1 MSLPTPPIPASATP
15 TDAGQPS
22 PDQRVTAQP
31 ATALTLSEVRERL
44 ARGEGNAMPSDTGRS
59 FWRIMQ
65 ANLFTLFNL
74 IVGGSFA
81 LLLVL
86 GYWQDALF
94 GFFVIANV
102 VIGVAQE
109 FRAKLTLSRLAVLNA
124 PRARVLRR
132 DDTGAESM
140 HEVRVA
146 DVVLDD
152 ILVLSAGDQVTADAV
167 VLEAN
172 GLEVDESLLTGESD
186 ALDAAPGRE
195 LLSGSSIVGGSG
207 LARVIRV
214 GADSYA
220 ARITAEAKQF
230 SLVSSELRTGIA
242 RIIRWITIALLPV
255 GAIVVNGQMQAVGG
269 WEVAIATGAWR
280 EATVASAAS
289 LIAMI
294 PQGLVFMTS
303 VALAVGA
310 VKLARHEVLVQE
322 LAAVEGLARVDMLC
336 LDKTGTLTEGRLVL
350 DSVEEVNRHSL
361 DSPLGAP
368 TGWDAALGHFAADRD
383 ANATA
388 QALGERFAAVASLE
402 LAAAVPFSS
411 ARKWSAA
418 EFRDPRAAGSWVL
431 GAPDIVLGGAE
442 WAGRGR
448 ASTEGRP
455 ESIGAVLARTSEL
468 AASGLRTLVLAH
480 SPEAL
485 PETEPAAAR
494 LPARLAPAAVLTFRE
509 KVRPDAHETLGYFR
523 EQGVSIRVISGDD
536 PRTVA
541 AVAREAGVEH
551 VGDGFDARTL
561 PSDETDEGRAKLDAI
576 MASEHV
582 FGRVTPEQKKAMV
595 LSLQRLGYTVAMTGD
610 GVNDALALKH
620 ADMGIAM
627 GSGAPATRA
636 VARLVLLDGQ
646 FSRLPR
652 IVAEGRQVIAN
663 VERLA
668 KLFLSKTTYAI
679 LFAVVFGLLLWPFP
693 FLPRQLSIVDGLTIG
708 LPALVL
714 ALLPNV
720 QKYRPGFLRRAA
732 RFCIPS
738 GLIVGGTLISVVAYA
753 YLGGHEPAVVQT
765 TAVIT
770 LTLTALWV
778 LVILSRPFT
787 WITGL
792 VVVAAYAGLGVVLAI
807 PLATDFLQLGMPP
820 LELIIVA
827 IAASTIGSAVLEV
840 THRLIARAAPAGAAG
855 AARAARRG

>member
-1 MSLPTPPIPASATP
+1 MQ
-15 TDAGQPS
+15 G
-22 PDQRVTAQP
+22 
-31 ATALTLSEVRERL
+31 LSIAEVRSRTEL
-44 ARGEGNAMPSDTGRS
+44 GQTNVMPSDTGRS

-124 PRARVLRR
+124 PKARVLR
-132 DDTGAESM
+132 DGEIV
-140 HEVRVA
+140 EIRVGE
-146 DVVLDD
+146 VVLDD
-152 ILVLSAGDQVTADAV
+152 IFVLSAGDQVTADAEV
-167 VLEAN
+167 IESH
-172 GLEVDESLLTGESD
+172 GLDIDESLLTGEADPVSS
-186 ALDAAPGRE
+186 PRGRE
-195 LLSGSSIVGGSG
+195 LMSGSTVVAGSG
-207 LARVIRV
+207 LAKVIRV

-230 SLVSSELRTGIA
+230 SLVRSELRTGIA
-242 RIIRWITIALLPV
+242 KIIKWITIILLPV
-255 GAIVVNGQMQAVGG
+255 GALVVNGQMQALGG

-336 LDKTGTLTEGRLVL
+336 LDKTGTLTEGRMVL
-350 DSVEEVNRHSL
+350 DDVE
-361 DSPLGAP
+361 PLAGSTQGSTVEP
-368 TGWDAALGHFAADRD
+368 LSAALTPAAESALAWMGADRN
-383 ANATA
+383 ANATSV
-388 QALGERFAAVASLE
+388 ALVERFTNPPAEQPVRAIE
-402 LAAAVPFSS
+402 FSS
-411 ARKWSAA
+411 RRKWSAVSFA
-418 EFRDPRAAGSWVL
+418 DGPARGTWVL
-431 GAPDIVLGGAE
+431 GAPDIVLADVSDSTDALARFAE
-442 WAGRGR
+442 R
-448 ASTEGRP
+448 ASAGERTV
-455 ESIGAVLARTSEL
+455 VLARTD
-468 AASGLRTLVLAH
+468 
-480 SPEAL
+480 
-485 PETEPAAAR
+485 
-494 LPARLAPAAVLTFRE
+494 AVLDPPVDPPEGERAPEPDLPGDLTAVALVSFRE
-509 KVRPDAHETLGYFR
+509 KVRDDAHETLGYFR
-523 EQGVSIRVISGDD
+523 EQEVELCVISGDD

-541 AVAREAGVEH
+541 SVAREAGIRHE
-551 VGDGFDARTL
+551 GPGYDAREL
-561 PSDETDEGRAKLDAI
+561 PDDEAELDAV
-576 MASEHV
+576 MAEHRV

-595 LSLQRLGYTVAMTGD
+595 LSLQRLGHTVAMTGD

-627 GSGAPATRA
+627 GSGAAATRA

-668 KLFLSKTTYAI
+668 KLFLSKTTYAV
-679 LFAVVFGLLLWPFP
+679 LFAIVFGLLLWPFP

-714 ALLPNV
+714 ALLPNI
-720 QKYRPGFLRRAA
+720 QRYRPGFLRRAA

-753 YLGGHEPAVVQT
+753 YLGGHEAAVVQT
-765 TAVIT
+765 AAVIT
-770 LTLTALWV
+770 LTFTALWV

-787 WITGL
+787 LITSL
-792 VVVAAYAGLGVVLAI
+792 VVAAAYLGLPVLLLIPVV
-807 PLATDFLQLGMPP
+807 TDFLQLGAPP
-820 LELIIVA
+820 FELIAVA
-827 IAASTIGSAVLEV
+827 VGASIIGSVALEV
-840 THRLIARAAPAGAAG
+840 MHRVVSRHGDDSAAAGA
-855 AARAARRG
+855 AARAARRE

>member
-1 MSLPTPPIPASATP
+1 MTSTADTTTGLSLADVQQRIQL
-15 TDAGQPS
+15 GQTN
-22 PDQRVTAQP
+22 V
-31 ATALTLSEVRERL
+31 
-44 ARGEGNAMPSDTGRS
+44 MPSDTGRS

-124 PRARVLRR
+124 PRARVLRE
-132 DDTGAESM
+132 GADGVYAVT
-140 HEVRVA
+140 EVRVGE
-146 DVVLDD
+146 VVMDD
-152 ILVLSAGDQVTADAV
+152 IFVLSAGDQVTADAV
-167 VLEAN
+167 VLEAH
-172 GLEVDESLLTGESD
+172 GLDIDESLLTGEADPVSSP
-186 ALDAAPGRE
+186 AGRE
-195 LLSGSSIVGGSG
+195 LMSGSTVVAGSG

-230 SLVSSELRTGIA
+230 SLVRSELRSGIA
-242 RIIRWITIALLPV
+242 KIIKWITILLLPV

-336 LDKTGTLTEGRLVL
+336 LDKTGTLTEGRMIL
-350 DSVEEVNRHSL
+350 DAVEPL
-361 DSPLGAP
+361 DRPTSGEIVDPLTDTDLDPAAV
-368 TGWDAALGHFAADRD
+368 AALSWMGADRN
-383 ANATA
+383 ANATSV
-388 QALGERFAAVASLE
+388 ALVERFTTPPAEQPVRAIE
-402 LAAAVPFSS
+402 FSS
-411 ARKWSAA
+411 RRKWSAVSFA
-418 EFRDPRAAGSWVL
+418 DGPTRGTWVL
-431 GAPDIVLGGAE
+431 GAPDIVLATVPDSTDALARFAE
-442 WAGRGR
+442 RATAGER
-448 ASTEGRP
+448 TV
-455 ESIGAVLARTSEL
+455 VLARTDVVLEPPVEL
-468 AASGLRTLVLAH
+468 ADGERAPEPELPSGMRAVALV
-480 SPEAL
+480 S
-485 PETEPAAAR
+485 
-494 LPARLAPAAVLTFRE
+494 FRE
-509 KVRPDAHETLGYFR
+509 KVRDDAHETLGYFR
-523 EQGVSIRVISGDD
+523 EQEVELCVISGDD

-541 AVAREAGVEH
+541 AVAREAGIH
-551 VGDGFDARTL
+551 HDGPGFDARTL
-561 PSDETDEGRAKLDAI
+561 PDDEAELDAI
-576 MASEHV
+576 MREHRV

-595 LSLQRLGYTVAMTGD
+595 LSLQRLGHTVAMTGD

-627 GSGAPATRA
+627 GSGAAATRA

-693 FLPRQLSIVDGLTIG
+693 FLPRQLSVVDGLTIG

-714 ALLPNV
+714 ALLPNI
-720 QKYRPGFLRRAA
+720 QRYRPGFLRRAA

-738 GLIVGGTLISVVAYA
+738 GLVVGGTLISVVAYA
-753 YLGGHEPAVVQT
+753 YLGGYEAPVVQT
-765 TAVIT
+765 AAVIT
-770 LTLTALWV
+770 LTLSALWV

-787 WITGL
+787 LITGL
-792 VVVAAYAGLGVVLAI
+792 VVAAAYLGLPVLLAI
-807 PLATDFLQLGMPP
+807 PPVTEFLQLGAPP
-820 LELIIVA
+820 LELLFIAVGASVVA
-827 IAASTIGSAVLEV
+827 SVVLEV
-840 THRLIARAAPAGAAG
+840 MHRIIQRNGDDSAAALAA
-855 AARAARRG
+855 AQAARRG

>member
-1 MSLPTPPIPASATP
+1 MTTSGGNTGT
-15 TDAGQPS
+15 TG
-22 PDQRVTAQP
+22 
-31 ATALTLSEVRERL
+31 LTLSEVRERVNL
-44 ARGEGNAMPSDTGRS
+44 GQNNVMPSNTGRS

-124 PRARVLRR
+124 PKARVLRVGV
-132 DDTGAESM
+132 DGESVVE
-140 HEVRVA
+140 EVRVG

-152 ILVLSAGDQVTADAV
+152 ILVLATGDQVTADAEV
-167 VLEAN
+167 IEAH
-172 GLEVDESLLTGESD
+172 GLDIDESLLTGEADPVASS
-186 ALDAAPGRE
+186 PGRE
-195 LLSGSSIVGGSG
+195 LMSGSTVVAGSG

-230 SLVSSELRTGIA
+230 SLVRSELRSGIGK
-242 RIIRWITIALLPV
+242 IIKWITIILLPV
-255 GAIVVNGQMQAVGG
+255 GALVINGQIQAVGG
-269 WEVAIATGAWR
+269 WQVAIDSGLWP
-280 EATVASAAS
+280 EATVASVAS
-289 LIAMI
+289 LTAMI

-310 VKLARHEVLVQE
+310 VKLARNQVLVQE

-336 LDKTGTLTEGRLVL
+336 LDKTGTLTEGRMVL
-350 DSVEEVNRHSL
+350 DLVE
-361 DSPLGAP
+361 PLGTADLAP
-368 TGWDAALGHFAADRD
+368 EAEAALAWMGSDRD

-388 QALGERFAAVASLE
+388 VALTERFSTPPAEHPVRAIE
-402 LAAAVPFSS
+402 FSS
-411 ARKWSAA
+411 RRKWSAVSFA
-418 EFRDPRAAGSWVL
+418 DGTARGTWVL
-431 GAPDIVLGGAE
+431 GAPDIVLADVPDSEDALQVFAE
-442 WAGRGR
+442 RATAGER
-448 ASTEGRP
+448 TV
-455 ESIGAVLARTSEL
+455 VLARSE
-468 AASGLRTLVLAH
+468 AVLDPAVDPPAGERA
-480 SPEAL
+480 PE
-485 PETEPAAAR
+485 PE
-494 LPARLAPAAVLTFRE
+494 LPAQLGAVALVSFRE
-509 KVRPDAHETLGYFR
+509 KVRDDAPETLGYFR
-523 EQGVSIRVISGDD
+523 EQEVELCVISGDD

-541 AVAREAGVEH
+541 AVAREAGIQH
-551 VGDGFDARTL
+551 DGPGFDARKL
-561 PSDETDEGRAKLDAI
+561 PDPDSEHSEAELDAI
-576 MASEHV
+576 MTEHRV

-595 LSLQRLGYTVAMTGD
+595 LSLQRLGHTVAMTGD

-620 ADMGIAM
+620 ADLGIAM

-668 KLFLSKTTYAI
+668 KLFLSKTTYAV
-679 LFAVVFGLLLWPFP
+679 LFAIVFGLLLWPFP
-693 FLPRQLSIVDGLTIG
+693 FLPRQFAISDGLTIG

-720 QKYRPGFLRRAA
+720 QRYRPGFLKRAA

-738 GLIVGGTLISVVAYA
+738 GLIVGGTLISVVAYV
-753 YLGGHEPAVVQT
+753 YLSGYEAPVVQM
-765 TAVIT
+765 TAIIT
-770 LTLTALWV
+770 LTLTAMWV

-787 WITGL
+787 WITSL
-792 VVVAAYAGLGVVLAI
+792 VVVAAYLGLGVVLSV
-807 PLATDFLQLGMPP
+807 PVATDFLELGAPP
-820 LELIIVA
+820 LELIALA
-827 IAASTIGSAVLEV
+827 IGASVIGSAALETMYRLV
-840 THRLIARAAPAGAAG
+840 TRERPGDAAGAPGAAPAKL
-855 AARAARRG
+855 R

>member
-1 MSLPTPPIPASATP
+1 
-15 TDAGQPS
+15 
-22 PDQRVTAQP
+22 
-31 ATALTLSEVRERL
+31 
-44 ARGEGNAMPSDTGRS
+44 MPSDTGRS

-124 PRARVLRR
+124 PRARVLR
-132 DDTGAESM
+132 DGSIA
-140 HEVRVA
+140 EVRVGEVVMD
-146 DVVLDD
+146 DVF
-152 ILVLSAGDQVTADAV
+152 VLSAGDQVTADAV
-167 VLEAN
+167 VLESH
-172 GLEVDESLLTGESD
+172 GLDIDESLLTGEADPVSSP
-186 ALDAAPGRE
+186 AGRE
-195 LLSGSSIVGGSG
+195 LMSGSTVVAGSG

-230 SLVSSELRTGIA
+230 SLVRSELRSGIA
-242 RIIRWITIALLPV
+242 KIIKWITILLLPV

-336 LDKTGTLTEGRLVL
+336 LDKTGTLTEGRMILDFVEPIAGAEL
-350 DSVEEVNRHSL
+350 DSASEAVL
-361 DSPLGAP
+361 AWMG
-368 TGWDAALGHFAADRD
+368 ADRN
-383 ANATA
+383 ANATSV
-388 QALGERFAAVASLE
+388 ALVARFTTPPVEQPVRAIE
-402 LAAAVPFSS
+402 FSS
-411 ARKWSAA
+411 RRKWSAVSFA
-418 EFRDPRAAGSWVL
+418 DGPARGTWVL
-431 GAPDIVLGGAE
+431 GAPDIVLADVPDAADALARFAE
-442 WAGRGR
+442 RATAGER
-448 ASTEGRP
+448 TV
-455 ESIGAVLARTSEL
+455 VLARTAVVLDPPVEL
-468 AASGLRTLVLAH
+468 ADGERA
-480 SPEAL
+480 PE
-485 PETEPAAAR
+485 PE
-494 LPARLAPAAVLTFRE
+494 LPARLSAVALVSFRE
-509 KVRPDAHETLGYFR
+509 KVRDDAQETLGYFR
-523 EQGVSIRVISGDD
+523 EQEVELCVISGDD

-541 AVAREAGVEH
+541 AVAREAGIQHE
-551 VGDGFDARTL
+551 GPGFDARQL
-561 PSDETDEGRAKLDAI
+561 PENEAELDAI
-576 MASEHV
+576 MREHRV
-582 FGRVTPEQKKAMV
+582 FGRVSPEQKKAMV
-595 LSLQRLGYTVAMTGD
+595 LSLQRLGHTVAMTGD

-627 GSGAPATRA
+627 GSGAAATRA

-679 LFAVVFGLLLWPFP
+679 LFAVVFGALLWPFP

-714 ALLPNV
+714 ALLPNI
-720 QKYRPGFLRRAA
+720 QRYRPGFLRRAA

-738 GLIVGGTLISVVAYA
+738 GLVVAGTLISVVAYA
-753 YLGGHEPAVVQT
+753 YLGGAEASVVQT
-765 TAVIT
+765 VAVIT
-770 LTLTALWV
+770 LTLSALWV

-787 WITGL
+787 LITSL
-792 VVVAAYAGLGVVLAI
+792 VVVAAYLGLPVLLFIPVV
-807 PLATDFLQLGMPP
+807 TDFLQLGAPP
-820 LELIIVA
+820 LELIL
-827 IAASTIGSAVLEV
+827 IAVGASAVASLVLEIM
-840 THRLIARAAPAGAAG
+840 HRIIQRNGDDSAAAVAAG
-855 AARAARRG
+855 RAARRG

>member
-1 MSLPTPPIPASATP
+1 MTSTADTTTGLSLADVQHRTQL
-15 TDAGQPS
+15 GQTN
-22 PDQRVTAQP
+22 V
-31 ATALTLSEVRERL
+31 
-44 ARGEGNAMPSDTGRS
+44 MPSDTGRS

-124 PRARVLRR
+124 PRARVMR
-132 DDTGAESM
+132 DGAVT
-140 HEVRVA
+140 EVRVGE
-146 DVVLDD
+146 VVMDD
-152 ILVLSAGDQVTADAV
+152 LFVLSAGDQVTADAV
-167 VLEAN
+167 VLEAH
-172 GLEVDESLLTGESD
+172 GLDIDESLLTGEADPVASP
-186 ALDAAPGRE
+186 AGRE
-195 LLSGSSIVGGSG
+195 LMSGSTVVAGSG

-230 SLVSSELRTGIA
+230 SLVRSELRSGIA
-242 RIIRWITIALLPV
+242 KIIKWITVLLLPV

-310 VKLARHEVLVQE
+310 VKLARNEVLVQE

-336 LDKTGTLTEGRLVL
+336 LDKTGTLTEGRMVL
-350 DSVEEVNRHSL
+350 DFVEPLGSADL
-361 DSPLGAP
+361 DSTAEAVLAWMG
-368 TGWDAALGHFAADRD
+368 ADRN
-383 ANATA
+383 ANATSV
-388 QALGERFAAVASLE
+388 ALVERFTTPPAEQPVRAIE
-402 LAAAVPFSS
+402 FSS
-411 ARKWSAA
+411 RRKWSAVSFA
-418 EFRDPRAAGSWVL
+418 DGPARGTWVL
-431 GAPDIVLGGAE
+431 GAPDIVLADVPDSTDALARFAE
-442 WAGRGR
+442 RATAGER
-448 ASTEGRP
+448 TV
-455 ESIGAVLARTSEL
+455 VLARTDTVLDPPVDPPEGERAPEPDLPGDLS
-468 AASGLRTLVLAH
+468 AVALV
-480 SPEAL
+480 S
-485 PETEPAAAR
+485 
-494 LPARLAPAAVLTFRE
+494 FRE
-509 KVRPDAHETLGYFR
+509 KVRDDAQETLGYFR
-523 EQGVSIRVISGDD
+523 EQEVELCVISGDD

-541 AVAREAGVEH
+541 AVAREAGILHE
-551 VGDGFDARTL
+551 GPGFDARHL
-561 PSDETDEGRAKLDAI
+561 PDPDSDGAEAELDAI
-576 MASEHV
+576 MREHRV
-582 FGRVTPEQKKAMV
+582 FGRVSPEQKKAMV
-595 LSLQRLGYTVAMTGD
+595 LSLQRLGHTVAMTGD

-627 GSGAPATRA
+627 GSGAAATRA

-679 LFAVVFGLLLWPFP
+679 LFAVVFGVLLWPFP

-714 ALLPNV
+714 ALLPNI
-720 QKYRPGFLRRAA
+720 QRYRPGFLRRAA

-753 YLGGHEPAVVQT
+753 YLGGADAAVVQT

-787 WITGL
+787 LVTSL
-792 VVVAAYAGLGVVLAI
+792 VVVAAYLGLPVLLFIPVV
-807 PLATDFLQLGMPP
+807 TDFLQLGAPP
-820 LELIIVA
+820 LELVLVAVGASII
-827 IAASTIGSAVLEV
+827 SSLVLEV
-840 THRLIARAAPAGAAG
+840 THRVLHHQ
-855 AARAARRG
+855 

>member
-1 MSLPTPPIPASATP
+1 MTSTS
-15 TDAGQPS
+15 
-22 PDQRVTAQP
+22 VV
-31 ATALTLSEVRERL
+31 ALTTVEVGERR
-44 ARGEGNAMPSDTGRS
+44 ARGEINTLPNDTGRS

-65 ANLFTLFNL
+65 ANLFTLFNA
-74 IVGGSFA
+74 IVGGSFL

-102 VIGVAQE
+102 AIGVGQE
-109 FRAKLTLSRLAVLNA
+109 FRAKITLSRLAVLNA

-132 DDTGAESM
+132 ASGDDGDGDGDGTVHQIAIAE
-140 HEVRVA
+140 
-146 DVVLDD
+146 VVLDD
-152 ILVLSAGDQVTADAV
+152 VLVLSAGDQVVADAV
-167 VLEAN
+167 VLEAS
-172 GLEVDESLLTGESD
+172 GLDIDESLLTGEAEPVESP
-186 ALDAAPGRE
+186 AGRE
-195 LLSGSSIVGGSG
+195 LLSGSTVVGGSG

-220 ARITAEAKQF
+220 SRITAEAKQF
-230 SLVSSELRTGIA
+230 SLVGSELRDSIA
-242 RIIRWITIALLPV
+242 RIIRWISIGLLPV
-255 GAIVVNGQMQAVGG
+255 GAIVINGQVQAVGG
-269 WEVAIATGAWR
+269 WEVAFDTGAWR
-280 EATVASAAS
+280 DAAVAATASIIS
-289 LIAMI
+289 MV

-310 VKLARHEVLVQE
+310 VKLSRREVLVQE

-336 LDKTGTLTEGRLVL
+336 LDKTGTLTEGTLVV
-350 DSVEEVNRHSL
+350 DAVETVAEHA
-361 DSPLGAP
+361 GQ
-368 TGWDAALGHFAADRD
+368 DAALALFAADRD
-383 ANATA
+383 ANLTA
-388 QALGERFAAVASLE
+388 QALGERYALEGAARPASV
-402 LAAAVPFSS
+402 AAVPFSS
-411 ARKWSAA
+411 LRKWSALQL
-418 EFRDPRAAGSWVL
+418 AAGDATGSWVL
-431 GAPDIVLGGAE
+431 GAPDIVLGGD
-442 WAGRGR
+442 GSNGGDG
-448 ASTEGRP
+448 SHTTT
-455 ESIGAVLARTSEL
+455 LARCREL

-480 SPEAL
+480 SAAALTTIDGGGPDEHGVIAPREAAL
-485 PETEPAAAR
+485 PAG
-494 LPARLAPAAVLTFRE
+494 LAPVAVLTFRE
-509 KVRPDAHETLGYFR
+509 KVRGDAHETLGYFR

-551 VGDGFDARTL
+551 VGDGFDARQL
-561 PSDETDEGRAKLDAI
+561 PVGVAELDAV
-576 MASEHV
+576 MAREHV

-595 LSLQRLGYTVAMTGD
+595 LSLKRLGYTVAMTGD

-627 GSGAPATRA
+627 GSGAAATRA

-668 KLFLSKTTYAI
+668 KLFLSKTVYAI
-679 LFAVVFGLLLWPFP
+679 LFAVVFGALLWPFP

-714 ALLPNV
+714 ALLPNL

-738 GLIVGGTLISVVAYA
+738 GLIVGSTLIAVVAYA
-753 YLGGHEPAVVQT
+753 YLGGYEPAIVQT

-778 LVILSRPFT
+778 LVILSRPFQWVT
-787 WITGL
+787 TA
-792 VVVAAYAGLGVVLAI
+792 VFVAAYAGLGVVLAI
-807 PLATDFLQLGMPP
+807 PLVTDFLELGAPP
-820 LELIIVA
+820 VELIAVA
-827 IAASTIGSAVLEV
+827 IGASAIGSLVLEV
-840 THRLIARAAPAGAAG
+840 THRLVVRATNHGTSAPSSPTSA
-855 AARAARRG
+855 

>member
-1 MSLPTPPIPASATP
+1 MQ
-15 TDAGQPS
+15 G
-22 PDQRVTAQP
+22 
-31 ATALTLSEVRERL
+31 LTLAEVRQRTEL
-44 ARGEGNAMPSDTGRS
+44 GQVNVMPSDTGRS

-124 PRARVLRR
+124 PRARVLRE
-132 DDTGAESM
+132 GIVSEI
-140 HEVRVA
+140 RVGE
-146 DVVLDD
+146 VVLDD
-152 ILVLSAGDQVTADAV
+152 TLVLSAGDQVTADAEV
-167 VLEAN
+167 IEAH
-172 GLEVDESLLTGESD
+172 GLDIDESLLTGEAD
-186 ALDAAPGRE
+186 AVPSPAGRE
-195 LLSGSSIVGGSG
+195 LMSGSTVVAGSG
-207 LARVIRV
+207 LAKVIRV

-230 SLVSSELRTGIA
+230 SLVRSELRSGIA
-242 RIIRWITIALLPV
+242 KIIRWITILLLPV

-269 WEVAIATGAWR
+269 WEVAIASGAWR

-310 VKLARHEVLVQE
+310 VKLAQHEVLVQE

-336 LDKTGTLTEGRLVL
+336 LDKTGTLTEGRMVL
-350 DSVEEVNRHSL
+350 DGVETLTGSDL
-361 DSPLGAP
+361 DPAAE
-368 TGWDAALGHFAADRD
+368 AALAWMGADRN
-383 ANATA
+383 ANATSV
-388 QALGERFAAVASLE
+388 ALVERFTEPPAEPPVRAIE
-402 LAAAVPFSS
+402 FSS
-411 ARKWSAA
+411 RRKWSAVSFA
-418 EFRDPRAAGSWVL
+418 DGPARGTWVL
-431 GAPDIVLGGAE
+431 GAPDIVLADVPHAQDALTRFAE
-442 WAGRGR
+442 RATAGER
-448 ASTEGRP
+448 TV
-455 ESIGAVLARTSEL
+455 VLARTD
-468 AASGLRTLVLAH
+468 AVLDPPVDP
-480 SPEAL
+480 PEGERL
-485 PETEPAAAR
+485 PEPD
-494 LPARLAPAAVLTFRE
+494 LPTQLGAVALVSFRE
-509 KVRPDAHETLGYFR
+509 KVRDDAHETLGYFR
-523 EQGVSIRVISGDD
+523 EQEVELCVISGDD

-541 AVAREAGVEH
+541 AVAREAGIDH
-551 VGDGFDARTL
+551 DGPGYDAREL
-561 PSDETDEGRAKLDAI
+561 PDNDAELDDV
-576 MASEHV
+576 MAEHRV
-582 FGRVTPEQKKAMV
+582 FGRVNPEQKKAMV
-595 LSLQRLGYTVAMTGD
+595 LSLQRLGHTVAMTGD

-627 GSGAPATRA
+627 GSGAAATRA

-714 ALLPNV
+714 ALLPNI
-720 QKYRPGFLRRAA
+720 QRYRPGFLRRAA

-738 GLIVGGTLISVVAYA
+738 GLVVGGTLISVVAYA
-753 YLGGHEPAVVQT
+753 YLGGHEAPVVQT
-765 TAVIT
+765 AAVIT
-770 LTLTALWV
+770 LTMTALWV

-787 WITGL
+787 LITSL
-792 VVVAAYAGLGVVLAI
+792 VVAAAYLGLPVLLLI
-807 PLATDFLQLGMPP
+807 PPVTDFLQLGAPP
-820 LELIIVA
+820 LELIAVA
-827 IAASTIGSAVLEV
+827 VGASVVGSIVLEV
-840 THRLIARAAPAGAAG
+840 MHRVVSRHGDDSAAASA
-855 AARAARRG
+855 AARAARRE

>member
-1 MSLPTPPIPASATP
+1 MTSTGANS
-15 TDAGQPS
+15 PS
-22 PDQRVTAQP
+22 G
-31 ATALTLSEVRERL
+31 LTLDEVRERIHL
-44 ARGEGNAMPSDTGRS
+44 GQTNVMPSDTGRS

-124 PRARVLRR
+124 PRARVLRE
-132 DDTGAESM
+132 GADGVYAVT
-140 HEVRVA
+140 EVRVGE
-146 DVVLDD
+146 VVMDD
-152 ILVLSAGDQVTADAV
+152 IFVLSAGDQVTADAV
-167 VLEAN
+167 VLEAH
-172 GLEVDESLLTGESD
+172 GLDIDESLLTGEADPVSSP
-186 ALDAAPGRE
+186 AGRE
-195 LLSGSSIVGGSG
+195 LMSGSTVVAGSG

-230 SLVSSELRTGIA
+230 SLVRSELRSGIA
-242 RIIRWITIALLPV
+242 KIIKWITILLLPV

-336 LDKTGTLTEGRLVL
+336 LDKTGTLTEGRMIL
-350 DSVEEVNRHSL
+350 DAVEPL
-361 DSPLGAP
+361 DRPTSGEIVDPLTDTDLDPAAV
-368 TGWDAALGHFAADRD
+368 AALSWMGADRN
-383 ANATA
+383 ANATSV
-388 QALGERFAAVASLE
+388 ALVERFTTPPAEQPARAIE
-402 LAAAVPFSS
+402 FSS
-411 ARKWSAA
+411 RRKWSAVSFA
-418 EFRDPRAAGSWVL
+418 DGPTRGTWVL
-431 GAPDIVLGGAE
+431 GAPDIVLATVPDSTDALARFAE
-442 WAGRGR
+442 RATAGER
-448 ASTEGRP
+448 TV
-455 ESIGAVLARTSEL
+455 VLARTDVVLDPPVEL
-468 AASGLRTLVLAH
+468 ADGERAPEPELPSGMRAVALV
-480 SPEAL
+480 S
-485 PETEPAAAR
+485 
-494 LPARLAPAAVLTFRE
+494 FRE
-509 KVRPDAHETLGYFR
+509 KVRDDAHETLGYFR
-523 EQGVSIRVISGDD
+523 EQEVELCVISGDD

-541 AVAREAGVEH
+541 AVAREAGIH
-551 VGDGFDARTL
+551 HDGPGFDARTL
-561 PSDETDEGRAKLDAI
+561 PDDEAELDAI
-576 MASEHV
+576 MREHRV

-595 LSLQRLGYTVAMTGD
+595 LSLQRLGHTVAMTGD

-627 GSGAPATRA
+627 GSGAAATRA

-693 FLPRQLSIVDGLTIG
+693 FLPRQLSVVDGLTIG

-714 ALLPNV
+714 ALLPNI
-720 QKYRPGFLRRAA
+720 QRYRPGFLRRAA

-738 GLIVGGTLISVVAYA
+738 GLVVGGTLISVVAYA
-753 YLGGHEPAVVQT
+753 YLGGFEAPVVQT
-765 TAVIT
+765 AAVIT
-770 LTLTALWV
+770 LTLSALWV

-787 WITGL
+787 LITGL
-792 VVVAAYAGLGVVLAI
+792 VVAAAYLGLPVLLAI
-807 PLATDFLQLGMPP
+807 PPVTEFLQLGAPP
-820 LELIIVA
+820 LELLLIAVGASVVA
-827 IAASTIGSAVLEV
+827 SVVLEV
-840 THRLIARAAPAGAAG
+840 MHRIIQRNGDDSAAALAA
-855 AARAARRG
+855 AQAARRG

>member
-1 MSLPTPPIPASATP
+1 MSLPTPPTPASATP

-22 PDQRVTAQP
+22 ADQP
-31 ATALTLSEVRERL
+31 ASAHPASALTLAEVRERL
-44 ARGEGNAMPSDTGRS
+44 ARGQGNAMPSDTGRS

-132 DDTGAESM
+132 DEAGTESL

-152 ILVLSAGDQVTADAV
+152 VLVLAAGDQVTADAV

-230 SLVSSELRTGIA
+230 SLVRSELRSGIA
-242 RIIRWITIALLPV
+242 RIIKWITIALLPV

-269 WEVAIATGAWR
+269 WEAAIATGAWR

-310 VKLARHEVLVQE
+310 VKLARREVLVQE

-350 DSVEEVNRHSL
+350 DAVEPVS
-361 DSPLGAP
+361 DIA
-368 TGWDAALGHFAADRD
+368 GWDAALGHFAADRD

-388 QALGERFAAVASLE
+388 KALGERFAAVASLE
-402 LAAAVPFSS
+402 LHAAVPFSS

-431 GAPDIVLGGAE
+431 GAPDIVLAGADRRAVGAE
-442 WAGRGR
+442 SAQPDRS
-448 ASTEGRP
+448 AVS
-455 ESIGAVLARTSEL
+455 AVLARTSEL

-485 PETEPAAAR
+485 PETEPAAAH
-494 LPARLAPAAVLTFRE
+494 LPARLVPAAVLTFRE

-551 VGDGFDARTL
+551 VGDGFDARRL
-561 PSDETDEGRAKLDAI
+561 PDASTPEGEAELDAI
-576 MASEHV
+576 MGREHV

-627 GSGAPATRA
+627 GSGAAATRA

-714 ALLPNV
+714 ALLPNI
-720 QKYRPGFLRRAA
+720 QKYRPGFLQRAA

-753 YLGGHEPAVVQT
+753 YLGGYAAPVVQT
-765 TAVIT
+765 AAVIT

-787 WITGL
+787 WITTL
-792 VVVAAYAGLGVVLAI
+792 VVIAAYAGLGVVLSI
-807 PLATDFLQLGMPP
+807 PIVTDFLQLGMPP
-820 LELIIVA
+820 IELIAVA
-827 IAASTIGSAVLEV
+827 VGASVIGSAVLEV
-840 THRLIARAAPAGAAG
+840 THRLLHHK
-855 AARAARRG
+855 

>member
-1 MSLPTPPIPASATP
+1 MTSTS
-15 TDAGQPS
+15 PS
-22 PDQRVTAQP
+22 T
-31 ATALTLSEVRERL
+31 ATATATGLSLDEVRSRTEL
-44 ARGEGNAMPSDTGRS
+44 GQTNVMPSDTGRS

-74 IVGGSFA
+74 IVGGSFG

-109 FRAKLTLSRLAVLNA
+109 FRAKLILSRLAVLNA
-124 PRARVLRR
+124 PKARVLRA
-132 DDTGAESM
+132 GPHGVSAVAEIAVG
-140 HEVRVA
+140 E
-146 DVVLDD
+146 VVLDD
-152 ILVLSAGDQVTADAV
+152 VFVLAAGDQVTADAV
-167 VLEAN
+167 VLEAH
-172 GLEVDESLLTGESD
+172 GLDIDESLLTGEADPVASS
-186 ALDAAPGRE
+186 PGRE
-195 LLSGSSIVGGSG
+195 LMSGSTVVAGSG

-230 SLVSSELRTGIA
+230 SLVRSELRTGIA
-242 RIIRWITIALLPV
+242 RIIKWITILLLPV

-310 VKLARHEVLVQE
+310 VKLARREVLVQE

-336 LDKTGTLTEGRLVL
+336 LDKTGTLTEGRMVL
-350 DSVEEVNRHSL
+350 DSIEPLAGSML
-361 DSPLGAP
+361 DSAAEPLAATALTP
-368 TGWDAALGHFAADRD
+368 AAEAALAWMGADRD

-388 QALGERFAAVASLE
+388 RALTERFTTPPAEQPVRAIE
-402 LAAAVPFSS
+402 FSS
-411 ARKWSAA
+411 RRKWSAVA
-418 EFRDPRAAGSWVL
+418 FADGPTRGTWVM
-431 GAPDIVLGGAE
+431 GAPDIVLADVPDAADALVRFAARAT
-442 WAGRGR
+442 AG
-448 ASTEGRP
+448 E
-455 ESIGAVLARTSEL
+455 RTV
-468 AASGLRTLVLAH
+468 VLAH
-480 SPEAL
+480 SEVVLDPAVEPAEGERL
-485 PETEPAAAR
+485 PEPG
-494 LPARLAPAAVLTFRE
+494 LPAGLRAVALVSFRE
-509 KVRPDAHETLGYFR
+509 KVRDDAHETLGYFR
-523 EQGVSIRVISGDD
+523 EQEVELCVISGDD

-541 AVAREAGVEH
+541 AVAREAGIH
-551 VGDGFDARTL
+551 HDGPGFDARQL
-561 PSDETDEGRAKLDAI
+561 PDPDVDGSNAALDAI
-576 MASEHV
+576 MREHRV

-595 LSLQRLGYTVAMTGD
+595 LSLQRLGHTVAMTGD

-620 ADMGIAM
+620 ADLGIAM
-627 GSGAPATRA
+627 GSGAAATRA

-646 FSRLPR
+646 FSRLPS

-679 LFAVVFGLLLWPFP
+679 LFAVVFGALLWPFP

-714 ALLPNV
+714 ALLPNI
-720 QKYRPGFLRRAA
+720 QRYRPGFLRRAA

-738 GLIVGGTLISVVAYA
+738 GLIVGFTLISVVAYA
-753 YLGGHEPAVVQT
+753 YLGGYEPTIVQT
-765 TAVIT
+765 IAVIT

-787 WITGL
+787 LIMGL
-792 VVVAAYAGLGVVLAI
+792 VVVAAYLGLPVLLAI
-807 PLATDFLQLGMPP
+807 PLVTDFLQLGAPP
-820 LELIIVA
+820 FELIAVA
-827 IAASTIGSAVLEV
+827 VGASAIGSLALEV
-840 THRLIARAAPAGAAG
+840 THRLIVRVPRHEVSTSNAPARAEVRPSGG
-855 AARAARRG
+855 KTP

>member
-1 MSLPTPPIPASATP
+1 VTTTRASSPA
-15 TDAGQPS
+15 G
-22 PDQRVTAQP
+22 
-31 ATALTLSEVRERL
+31 LTLDEVRSRIQL
-44 ARGEGNAMPSDTGRS
+44 GQTNVMPSDTGRS

-124 PRARVLRR
+124 PKARVLR
-132 DDTGAESM
+132 DGVVS
-140 HEVRVA
+140 EVAVGQ
-146 DVVLDD
+146 VVLDD
-152 ILVLSAGDQVTADAV
+152 VFVLAAGDQVTADAV
-167 VLEAN
+167 VLEAH
-172 GLEVDESLLTGESD
+172 GLDVDESLLTGEADPVASP
-186 ALDAAPGRE
+186 AGRE
-195 LLSGSSIVGGSG
+195 LMSGSSVVAGSG

-230 SLVSSELRTGIA
+230 SLVRSELRSGIA
-242 RIIRWITIALLPV
+242 RIIKWITIALLPV

-310 VKLARHEVLVQE
+310 VKLARREVLVQE

-336 LDKTGTLTEGRLVL
+336 LDKTGTLTEGRMVL
-350 DSVEEVNRHSL
+350 DTVEPLAGSTVTAAVE
-361 DSPLGAP
+361 PLGTDSLSPAAH
-368 TGWDAALGHFAADRD
+368 AALSWMGADRD

-388 QALGERFAAVASLE
+388 RALAERFTTPPAEPSVRDIE
-402 LAAAVPFSS
+402 FSS
-411 ARKWSAA
+411 RRKWSAVSFA
-418 EFRDPRAAGSWVL
+418 DGPARGTWVM
-431 GAPDIVLGGAE
+431 GAPDIVLADVPGSTDALARFAE
-442 WAGRGR
+442 RATAGER
-448 ASTEGRP
+448 TV
-455 ESIGAVLARTSEL
+455 VLARTEFVLDPPVETADGERAPEPEL
-468 AASGLRTLVLAH
+468 PTGLRAVALV
-480 SPEAL
+480 S
-485 PETEPAAAR
+485 
-494 LPARLAPAAVLTFRE
+494 FRE
-509 KVRPDAHETLGYFR
+509 KVRDDAHETLSYFR
-523 EQGVSIRVISGDD
+523 EQEVELCVISGDD

-541 AVAREAGVEH
+541 AVAREAGIH
-551 VGDGFDARTL
+551 HDGPGFDARTL
-561 PSDETDEGRAKLDAI
+561 PDLDGSHDAELDAI
-576 MASEHV
+576 MAEHRV

-595 LSLQRLGYTVAMTGD
+595 LSLQRLGHTVAMTGD

-620 ADMGIAM
+620 ADLGIAM
-627 GSGAPATRA
+627 GSGAAATRA

-679 LFAVVFGLLLWPFP
+679 LFAVVFGALLWPFP

-714 ALLPNV
+714 ALLPNI
-720 QKYRPGFLRRAA
+720 QRYRPGFLRRAA

-753 YLGGHEPAVVQT
+753 YLGGHAAPVVQT

-787 WITGL
+787 LITSI
-792 VVVAAYAGLGVVLAI
+792 VVVAAYLGLGVVLSI
-807 PLATDFLQLGMPP
+807 PIVTDFLQLGAPP
-820 LELIIVA
+820 IELVLVA
-827 IAASTIGSAVLEV
+827 VGASAIGSVVLEV
-840 THRLIARAAPAGAAG
+840 THRLVSRSAGAGETAAPAAAP
-855 AARAARRG
+855 AARRG

>member
-1 MSLPTPPIPASATP
+1 MTTTGKPPA
-15 TDAGQPS
+15 AG
-22 PDQRVTAQP
+22 
-31 ATALTLSEVRERL
+31 LTLDEVRSRTEL
-44 ARGEGNAMPSDTGRS
+44 GQTNVMPSDTGRS
-59 FWRIMQ
+59 FRRIMQ

-124 PRARVLRR
+124 PKARLLR
-132 DDTGAESM
+132 DGSTA
-140 HEVRVA
+140 EVRVGEVVID
-146 DVVLDD
+146 DVF
-152 ILVLSAGDQVTADAV
+152 VLSAGDQVTADAV
-167 VLEAN
+167 VLESH
-172 GLEVDESLLTGESD
+172 GLDIDESLLTGEADPVSPP
-186 ALDAAPGRE
+186 AGRE
-195 LLSGSSIVGGSG
+195 LMSGSTVVAGSG

-230 SLVSSELRTGIA
+230 SLVRSELRSGIA
-242 RIIRWITIALLPV
+242 KIIKWITILLLPV

-322 LAAVEGLARVDMLC
+322 LAAVEGLARVDILC
-336 LDKTGTLTEGRLVL
+336 LDKTGTLTEGRMILDFVEPLHADQLDPAAEAVL
-350 DSVEEVNRHSL
+350 AWM
-361 DSPLGAP
+361 G
-368 TGWDAALGHFAADRD
+368 ADRN
-383 ANATA
+383 ANATSV
-388 QALGERFAAVASLE
+388 ALVARFTSPPTEQPVRAIE
-402 LAAAVPFSS
+402 FSS
-411 ARKWSAA
+411 RRKWSAVSFSGGPA
-418 EFRDPRAAGSWVL
+418 RGTWVL
-431 GAPDIVLGGAE
+431 GAPDIVLADVPDAADALARFAE
-442 WAGRGR
+442 RATAGER
-448 ASTEGRP
+448 TV
-455 ESIGAVLARTSEL
+455 VLARTAVVLDPPVEL
-468 AASGLRTLVLAH
+468 ADGERA
-480 SPEAL
+480 PE
-485 PETEPAAAR
+485 PE
-494 LPARLAPAAVLTFRE
+494 LPAGLSAVALVSFRE
-509 KVRPDAHETLGYFR
+509 KVRDDAQETLGYFR
-523 EQGVSIRVISGDD
+523 EQEVELCVISGDD

-541 AVAREAGVEH
+541 AVAREAGIHHE
-551 VGDGFDARTL
+551 GPGFDARQL
-561 PSDETDEGRAKLDAI
+561 PDDEAELDAI
-576 MASEHV
+576 MREHRV
-582 FGRVTPEQKKAMV
+582 FGRVSPEQKKAMV

-668 KLFLSKTTYAI
+668 KLFLSKTVYAI
-679 LFAVVFGLLLWPFP
+679 LFAVVFGALLWPFP
-693 FLPRQLSIVDGLTIG
+693 FLPRQLSVVDGLTIG
-708 LPALVL
+708 LPAIAL
-714 ALLPNV
+714 ALLPNAQV
-720 QKYRPGFLRRAA
+720 YRPGFLRRAA

-738 GLIVGGTLISVVAYA
+738 GVLVAATVIGVVVYA
-753 YLGGHEPAVVQT
+753 YGVVGAPAAEVQT
-765 TAVIT
+765 AAVIT
-770 LTLTALWV
+770 LTLSALWV
-778 LVILSRPFT
+778 LVILARPLSRVTLP
-787 WITGL
+787 IVL
-792 VVVAAYAGLGVVLAI
+792 AAYAGLVVVLSI
-807 PLATDFLQLGMPP
+807 PIAVDFLQLASPPPTGM
-820 LELIIVA
+820 LVVA
-827 IAASTIGSAVLEV
+827 VGASAACSLALEV
-840 THRLIARAAPAGAAG
+840 LHRLIARGRGRGDSAPL
-855 AARAARRG
+855 R

>member
-1 MSLPTPPIPASATP
+1 MTDTGATTTALSAT
-15 TDAGQPS
+15 D
-22 PDQRVTAQP
+22 
-31 ATALTLSEVRERL
+31 VRERIE
-44 ARGEGNAMPSDTGRS
+44 RGQANIMPSDTGRS
-59 FWRIMQ
+59 FWRILQ

-124 PRARVLRR
+124 PRARVLRL
-132 DDTGAESM
+132 DEAGAENL
-140 HEVRVA
+140 HGIRVA
-146 DVVLDD
+146 EVVLDD
-152 ILVLSAGDQVTADAV
+152 VLVLSAGDQVTADAV
-167 VLEAN
+167 VLEAK
-172 GLEVDESLLTGESD
+172 GLEVDESMLTGEAD
-186 ALDAAPGRE
+186 AIDAHVDRE
-195 LLSGSSIVGGSG
+195 LLSGSTIVGGSG

-230 SLVSSELRTGIA
+230 SLVASELRSGIA
-242 RIIRWITIALLPV
+242 SIIKWITILLLPV

-269 WEVAIATGAWR
+269 WEVAIASGAWR
-280 EATVASAAS
+280 EAAVASAAS

-350 DSVEEVNRHSL
+350 DSVDEVA
-361 DSPLGAP
+361 LGSAVAP
-368 TGWDAALGHFAADRD
+368 PAGWDAALGHFAADRD

-388 QALGERFAAVASLE
+388 KALGERFAAVASLE
-402 LAAAVPFSS
+402 LRAAVPFSS

-418 EFRDPRAAGSWVL
+418 EFRDPRATGSWVL
-431 GAPDIVLGGAE
+431 GAPDIVLRGASAAGSHGAE
-442 WAGRGR
+442 
-448 ASTEGRP
+448 
-455 ESIGAVLARTSEL
+455 IDAVLDRTREL

-480 SPEAL
+480 SADEL
-485 PETEPAAAR
+485 PETEPARAQ
-494 LPARLAPAAVLTFRE
+494 LPARLEPAAVLTFRE
-509 KVRPDAHETLGYFR
+509 KVRDDAAETLGYFR

-541 AVAREAGVEH
+541 AVAREAGVDH
-551 VGDGFDARTL
+551 VGDGFDARDL
-561 PSDETDEGRAKLDAI
+561 PADEAGLDEVMRR
-576 MASEHV
+576 EHV

-595 LSLQRLGYTVAMTGD
+595 LSLQRLGHTVAMTGD

-679 LFAVVFGLLLWPFP
+679 LFAVVFGALLWPFP

-714 ALLPNV
+714 ALLPNI
-720 QKYRPGFLRRAA
+720 QRYRPGFLRRAA

-753 YLGGHEPAVVQT
+753 YLGGAESAVVQT

-787 WITGL
+787 LVTSL
-792 VVVAAYAGLGVVLAI
+792 VVVAAYLGLPVLLFIPVV
-807 PLATDFLQLGMPP
+807 TDFLQLGAPP
-820 LELIIVA
+820 LELVLVA
-827 IAASTIGSAVLEV
+827 VGASLIGSVVLEV
-840 THRLIARAAPAGAAG
+840 THRLVSRQNAQGSGDDSIDEAAAPDVG
-855 AARAARRG
+855 RAARPE

>member
-1 MSLPTPPIPASATP
+1 MTTTGRP
-15 TDAGQPS
+15 
-22 PDQRVTAQP
+22 P
-31 ATALTLSEVRERL
+31 ATGLTLDDVR
-44 ARGEGNAMPSDTGRS
+44 ARTQLGQVNVMPSDTGRS

-132 DDTGAESM
+132 DDTGAESL

-242 RIIRWITIALLPV
+242 RIIKWITIALLPV

-350 DSVEEVNRHSL
+350 DSVEEVNGHRL

-388 QALGERFAAVASLE
+388 KALGERFAAVASLE
-402 LAAAVPFSS
+402 LTAAVPFSS

-431 GAPDIVLGGAE
+431 GAPDIVLAGADRSAAE
-442 WAGRGR
+442 
-448 ASTEGRP
+448 P
-455 ESIGAVLARTSEL
+455 VLARTSEL

-561 PSDETDEGRAKLDAI
+561 PSDETEEGRAELDAI
-576 MASEHV
+576 MAREAV

-787 WITGL
+787 VITGL

-820 LELIIVA
+820 LELIVVA
-827 IAASTIGSAVLEV
+827 IAASAIGSLVLEV
-840 THRLIARAAPAGAAG
+840 THRLVVRATPEGAAG
-855 AARAARRG
+855 AAPAAPRG

>member
-1 MSLPTPPIPASATP
+1 MTASGTS
-15 TDAGQPS
+15 T
-22 PDQRVTAQP
+22 
-31 ATALTLSEVRERL
+31 TALSAADVRERVE
-44 ARGEGNAMPSDTGRS
+44 RGQANLMPSDTGRS

-109 FRAKLTLSRLAVLNA
+109 FRAKVTLSRLAVLNA

-132 DDTGAESM
+132 DDTGAETL

-146 DVVLDD
+146 EVVLDD
-152 ILVLSAGDQVTADAV
+152 VLVLAAGDQVTADAI
-167 VLEAN
+167 VLEAT
-172 GLEVDESLLTGESD
+172 GLEVDESMLTGEAD
-186 ALDAAPGRE
+186 AIDARPDRE
-195 LLSGSSIVGGSG
+195 LLSGSTIVGGSG
-207 LARVIRV
+207 LARVVRV

-230 SLVSSELRTGIA
+230 SLVASELRSGIA
-242 RIIRWITIALLPV
+242 KIIRWITILLLPV
-255 GAIVVNGQMQAVGG
+255 GAVVVNGQMHAVGG
-269 WEVAIATGAWR
+269 WDAAIATGAWR
-280 EATVASAAS
+280 DAAVASAAS

-336 LDKTGTLTEGRLVL
+336 LDKMGTLTEGRLVL
-350 DSVEEVNRHSL
+350 DSVEQVA
-361 DSPLGAP
+361 LGNADEPP

-388 QALGERFAAVASLE
+388 KALGERFAAVASLE
-402 LAAAVPFSS
+402 LRAAVPFSS

-418 EFRDPRAAGSWVL
+418 EFRDPRASGSWVL
-431 GAPDIVLGGAE
+431 GAPDIVLRGGREAV
-442 WAGRGR
+442 AN
-448 ASTEGRP
+448 AP
-455 ESIGAVLARTSEL
+455 EIDAVLERSREL
-468 AASGLRTLVLAH
+468 SASGLRTLVLAH
-480 SPEAL
+480 SPEEL
-485 PETEPAAAR
+485 PSTEPAHAQLPPR
-494 LPARLAPAAVLTFRE
+494 LEPAAILTFRE
-509 KVRPDAHETLGYFR
+509 KVRDDAAETLGYFR

-536 PRTVA
+536 PHTVA

-551 VGDGFDARTL
+551 VGDGFDAREL
-561 PSDETDEGRAKLDAI
+561 PESDDELDEV
-576 MASEHV
+576 MRRENV

-595 LSLQRLGYTVAMTGD
+595 LSLRRLGHTVAMTGD

-679 LFAVVFGLLLWPFP
+679 LFAVVFGALLWPFP

-714 ALLPNV
+714 ALLPNI
-720 QKYRPGFLRRAA
+720 QRYRPGFLRRAA

-753 YLGGHEPAVVQT
+753 YLGGHEAAVVQT

-787 WITGL
+787 WVTAL
-792 VVVAAYAGLGVVLAI
+792 VVLAAYLGL
-807 PLATDFLQLGMPP
+807 PVLLVVPGVTDFLQLGAPP
-820 LELIIVA
+820 LTLVLVA
-827 IAASTIGSAVLEV
+827 VSASLIGSVVLEV
-840 THRLIARAAPAGAAG
+840 THRLVSRGAPSHASDVRKDEADPAAAPD
-855 AARAARRG
+855 AARAVRRG

>member
-1 MSLPTPPIPASATP
+1 MTSTDRSSA
-15 TDAGQPS
+15 AG
-22 PDQRVTAQP
+22 
-31 ATALTLSEVRERL
+31 LTLDEVRSRTEV
-44 ARGEGNAMPSDTGRS
+44 GQTNVMPSDTGRS

-124 PRARVLRR
+124 PKARVMR
-132 DDTGAESM
+132 DGSIAEIRVG
-140 HEVRVA
+140 EVVMD
-146 DVVLDD
+146 DVF
-152 ILVLSAGDQVTADAV
+152 VLSVGDQVTADAV
-167 VLEAN
+167 VLESH
-172 GLEVDESLLTGESD
+172 GLDIDESLLTGEADPVSSP
-186 ALDAAPGRE
+186 AGRE
-195 LLSGSSIVGGSG
+195 LMSGSTVVAGSG

-220 ARITAEAKQF
+220 AKITAEAKQF
-230 SLVSSELRTGIA
+230 SLVRSELRSGIA
-242 RIIRWITIALLPV
+242 KIIRWITILLLPV

-280 EATVASAAS
+280 DATVASAAS

-336 LDKTGTLTEGRLVL
+336 LDKTGTLTEGRMVL
-350 DSVEEVNRHSL
+350 DFVEPLGGAEL
-361 DSPLGAP
+361 DSASEAVLAWMG
-368 TGWDAALGHFAADRD
+368 TDRN
-383 ANATA
+383 ANATSM
-388 QALGERFAAVASLE
+388 ALVARFTSPPAEQPVRAIE
-402 LAAAVPFSS
+402 FSS
-411 ARKWSAA
+411 RRKWSAVLFA
-418 EFRDPRAAGSWVL
+418 DGPARGTWVL
-431 GAPDIVLGGAE
+431 GAPDIVLADVPEATDALARFAE
-442 WAGRGR
+442 RATAGER
-448 ASTEGRP
+448 TV
-455 ESIGAVLARTSEL
+455 VLARTAVVLEPPVEL
-468 AASGLRTLVLAH
+468 ADGERA
-480 SPEAL
+480 PE
-485 PETEPAAAR
+485 PE
-494 LPARLAPAAVLTFRE
+494 LPAGLSAVALVSFRE
-509 KVRPDAHETLGYFR
+509 KVRDDAQETLGYFR
-523 EQGVSIRVISGDD
+523 EQEVELCVISGDD

-541 AVAREAGVEH
+541 AVAREAGIHHE
-551 VGDGFDARTL
+551 GPGFDARKL
-561 PSDETDEGRAKLDAI
+561 PDDEGELDAI
-576 MASEHV
+576 MREHRV
-582 FGRVTPEQKKAMV
+582 FGRVSPEQKKAMV
-595 LSLQRLGYTVAMTGD
+595 LSLQRLGHTVAMTGD

-627 GSGAPATRA
+627 GSGAAATRA

-679 LFAVVFGLLLWPFP
+679 LFAIVFGALLWPFP

-714 ALLPNV
+714 ALLPNI
-720 QKYRPGFLRRAA
+720 QRYRPGFLRRAA

-753 YLGGHEPAVVQT
+753 YLGGNEPEVVQT
-765 TAVIT
+765 LAVIT

-787 WITGL
+787 LITSL
-792 VVVAAYAGLGVVLAI
+792 VVAAAYLGLPVLLFIPVV
-807 PLATDFLQLGMPP
+807 TDFLQLGAPP
-820 LELIIVA
+820 LDLVLIAVG
-827 IAASTIGSAVLEV
+827 ASAIGSIVLEIM
-840 THRLIARAAPAGAAG
+840 HRIIQRNGDDSAAAVAAE
-855 AARAARRG
+855 RAARRG

>member
-1 MSLPTPPIPASATP
+1 M
-15 TDAGQPS
+15 
-22 PDQRVTAQP
+22 
-31 ATALTLSEVRERL
+31 RERVE
-44 ARGEGNAMPSDTGRS
+44 RGQNNVMPSDTGRS

-124 PRARVLRR
+124 PRARVLRAG
-132 DDTGAESM
+132 DAGSSDSANGEV
-140 HEVRVA
+140 HEIAVG

-152 ILVLSAGDQVTADAV
+152 ILVLAAGDQVTADAE
-167 VLEAN
+167 VLEAH
-172 GLEVDESLLTGESD
+172 GLDIDESLLTGEADPVASP
-186 ALDAAPGRE
+186 PGRE
-195 LLSGSSIVGGSG
+195 LMSGSTVVAGSG

-220 ARITAEAKQF
+220 ARITSEAKQF
-230 SLVSSELRTGIA
+230 SLVRSELRSGIA
-242 RIIRWITIALLPV
+242 RIIRWITILLLPV

-269 WEVAIATGAWR
+269 WEFAISSGAWR

-310 VKLARHEVLVQE
+310 VKLARREVLVQE

-336 LDKTGTLTEGRLVL
+336 LDKTGTLTEGRMIL
-350 DSVEEVNRHSL
+350 DGVEPLRAAEL
-361 DSPLGAP
+361 DPAAE
-368 TGWDAALGHFAADRD
+368 AALAWMGADRN
-383 ANATA
+383 ANATSV
-388 QALGERFAAVASLE
+388 ALVERFTTPPTEQPVRAIE
-402 LAAAVPFSS
+402 FSS
-411 ARKWSAA
+411 RRKWSAVSFA
-418 EFRDPRAAGSWVL
+418 EGPARGTWVL
-431 GAPDIVLGGAE
+431 GAPDIVLADVLDSADALDRFAE
-442 WAGRGR
+442 RATAGER
-448 ASTEGRP
+448 TV
-455 ESIGAVLARTSEL
+455 VLARTDLVLDPAVDPPEGERAPEPELPGSL
-468 AASGLRTLVLAH
+468 AAVALV
-480 SPEAL
+480 S
-485 PETEPAAAR
+485 
-494 LPARLAPAAVLTFRE
+494 FRE
-509 KVRPDAHETLGYFR
+509 KVRDDAHETLGYFR
-523 EQGVSIRVISGDD
+523 EQEVELCVISGDD

-541 AVAREAGVEH
+541 AVAREAGIHHE
-551 VGDGFDARTL
+551 GPGYDARQL
-561 PSDETDEGRAKLDAI
+561 PEDEAELDAI
-576 MASEHV
+576 MAEHRV

-595 LSLQRLGYTVAMTGD
+595 LSLQRLGHTVAMTGD

-620 ADMGIAM
+620 ADLGIAM
-627 GSGAPATRA
+627 GSGAAATRA

-652 IVAEGRQVIAN
+652 VVAEGRQVIAN

-679 LFAVVFGLLLWPFP
+679 LFAVVFGALLWPFP

-714 ALLPNV
+714 ALLPNI
-720 QKYRPGFLRRAA
+720 QRYRPGFLTRAA

-738 GLIVGGTLISVVAYA
+738 GLVVGGTLISVVAYA
-753 YLGGHEPAVVQT
+753 YLGGNEPAVVQT
-765 TAVIT
+765 AAVIT

-787 WITGL
+787 WVTGL
-792 VVVAAYAGLGVVLAI
+792 VVVAAYLGLPVLLAI
-807 PLATDFLQLGMPP
+807 PVVTEFLQLGAPS
-820 LELIIVA
+820 LELLAVA
-827 IAASTIGSAVLEV
+827 VGASAIGCVVLEV
-840 THRLIARAAPAGAAG
+840 MHRLVSRAGDGGPAAAVGAAPAAPR
-855 AARAARRG
+855 AARAPRREARSTRALRPE

>member
-1 MSLPTPPIPASATP
+1 MSALT
-15 TDAGQPS
+15 PS
-22 PDQRVTAQP
+22 PLS
-31 ATALTLSEVRERL
+31 LTEVRERL

-132 DDTGAESM
+132 DDDGTESL

-172 GLEVDESLLTGESD
+172 GLEVDESLLTGEAD
-186 ALDAAPGRE
+186 ALDAAVGRE

-242 RIIRWITIALLPV
+242 RIITWITIALLPV

-280 EATVASAAS
+280 EAAVASAAS

-350 DSVEEVNRHSL
+350 DGVETIDGHRLASADGVAAST
-361 DSPLGAP
+361 PA
-368 TGWDAALGHFAADRD
+368 GWDAALGHFAADRD

-388 QALGERFAAVASLE
+388 KALGERFAAVASLE
-402 LAAAVPFSS
+402 LTAAVPFSS

-418 EFRDPRAAGSWVL
+418 EFRDPRAAGS
-431 GAPDIVLGGAE
+431 
-442 WAGRGR
+442 
-448 ASTEGRP
+448 
-455 ESIGAVLARTSEL
+455 
-468 AASGLRTLVLAH
+468 
-480 SPEAL
+480 
-485 PETEPAAAR
+485 
-494 LPARLAPAAVLTFRE
+494 
-509 KVRPDAHETLGYFR
+509 
-523 EQGVSIRVISGDD
+523 
-536 PRTVA
+536 
-541 AVAREAGVEH
+541 
-551 VGDGFDARTL
+551 
-561 PSDETDEGRAKLDAI
+561 
-576 MASEHV
+576 
-582 FGRVTPEQKKAMV
+582 
-595 LSLQRLGYTVAMTGD
+595 
-610 GVNDALALKH
+610 
-620 ADMGIAM
+620 
-627 GSGAPATRA
+627 
-636 VARLVLLDGQ
+636 
-646 FSRLPR
+646 
-652 IVAEGRQVIAN
+652 
-663 VERLA
+663 
-668 KLFLSKTTYAI
+668 
-679 LFAVVFGLLLWPFP
+679 
-693 FLPRQLSIVDGLTIG
+693 
-708 LPALVL
+708 
-714 ALLPNV
+714 
-720 QKYRPGFLRRAA
+720 
-732 RFCIPS
+732 
-738 GLIVGGTLISVVAYA
+738 
-753 YLGGHEPAVVQT
+753 
-765 TAVIT
+765 
-770 LTLTALWV
+770 
-778 LVILSRPFT
+778 
-787 WITGL
+787 
-792 VVVAAYAGLGVVLAI
+792 
-807 PLATDFLQLGMPP
+807 
-820 LELIIVA
+820 
-827 IAASTIGSAVLEV
+827 
-840 THRLIARAAPAGAAG
+840 
-855 AARAARRG
+855 

>member
-1 MSLPTPPIPASATP
+1 MTTTGESPA
-15 TDAGQPS
+15 AG
-22 PDQRVTAQP
+22 
-31 ATALTLSEVRERL
+31 LTLTEVRSRTEL
-44 ARGEGNAMPSDTGRS
+44 GQVNVMPSDTGRS

-86 GYWQDALF
+86 GYWQDAIF

-124 PRARVLRR
+124 PKARVMR
-132 DDTGAESM
+132 DGQVGEI
-140 HEVRVA
+140 RVGE
-146 DVVLDD
+146 VVLDD

-167 VLEAN
+167 VLESH
-172 GLEVDESLLTGESD
+172 GLDIDESLLTGEADPVSSP
-186 ALDAAPGRE
+186 AGRE
-195 LLSGSSIVGGSG
+195 LMSGSTVVAGSG

-230 SLVSSELRTGIA
+230 SLVSSELRSGIA
-242 RIIRWITIALLPV
+242 KIIRWITILLLPV

-269 WEVAIATGAWR
+269 WGVAIATGAWR

-310 VKLARHEVLVQE
+310 VKLARNQVLVQE

-336 LDKTGTLTEGRLVL
+336 LDKTGTLTEGRMVL
-350 DSVEEVNRHSL
+350 DVVDPIGSTDL
-361 DSPLGAP
+361 DVASEAVLAWMG
-368 TGWDAALGHFAADRD
+368 ADRN

-388 QALGERFAAVASLE
+388 VALVTRFTSPPAEQPVRAIE
-402 LAAAVPFSS
+402 FSS
-411 ARKWSAA
+411 RRKWSAVSFA
-418 EFRDPRAAGSWVL
+418 DGPARGTWVL
-431 GAPDIVLGGAE
+431 GAPDIVLADVPDATDALARFAE
-442 WAGRGR
+442 RATAGER
-448 ASTEGRP
+448 TV
-455 ESIGAVLARTSEL
+455 VLARADVVLDPEPEL
-468 AASGLRTLVLAH
+468 AEGERLPEPELPVGLRAVALV
-480 SPEAL
+480 S
-485 PETEPAAAR
+485 
-494 LPARLAPAAVLTFRE
+494 FRE
-509 KVRPDAHETLGYFR
+509 KVRDDAHETLGYFR
-523 EQGVSIRVISGDD
+523 EQEVELCVISGDD

-541 AVAREAGVEH
+541 AVAREAGIHHE
-551 VGDGFDARTL
+551 GPGFDARQL
-561 PSDETDEGRAKLDAI
+561 PDDEAELDAI
-576 MASEHV
+576 MREHRV
-582 FGRVTPEQKKAMV
+582 FGRVSPEQKKAMV
-595 LSLQRLGYTVAMTGD
+595 LSLQRLGHTVAMTGD

-627 GSGAPATRA
+627 GSGAAATRA

-668 KLFLSKTTYAI
+668 KLFLSKTTYAV
-679 LFAVVFGLLLWPFP
+679 LFSVVFGVLLWPFP

-714 ALLPNV
+714 ALLPNI
-720 QKYRPGFLRRAA
+720 QRYRPGFLRRAA

-738 GLIVGGTLISVVAYA
+738 GLIVGGTLISVVAYT
-753 YLGGHEPAVVQT
+753 YLGGAEAAVVQT

-787 WITGL
+787 LITSL
-792 VVVAAYAGLGVVLAI
+792 VVVAAYLGLPVLLFI
-807 PLATDFLQLGMPP
+807 PAVTDFLQLGAPP
-820 LELIIVA
+820 LHLIL
-827 IAASTIGSAVLEV
+827 IAVGASAIGSVALEV
-840 THRLIARAAPAGAAG
+840 MHRLVSRGGDDSA
-855 AARAARRG
+855 AARAAEQAARRG